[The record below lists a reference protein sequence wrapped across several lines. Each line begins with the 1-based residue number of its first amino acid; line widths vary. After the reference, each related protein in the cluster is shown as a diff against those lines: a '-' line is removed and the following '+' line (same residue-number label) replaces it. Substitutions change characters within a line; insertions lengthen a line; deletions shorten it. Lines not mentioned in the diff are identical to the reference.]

1 MKRFR
6 KLLGILTSLV
16 LTITP
21 LIAGAFSATA
31 YEQAYLQSGKIYRIK
46 YKDSGKYL
54 TVCNGLDAD
63 GVNIIQKD
71 LDGTLS
77 QQFRV
82 VYDSASDAYR
92 IYAMCSSNG
101 NGRVLQIYAPLGVEA
116 GCNVELKSQSDTDL
130 QLWKVDFYYGVRA
143 DLCYIFTKNSN
154 KILTATAGNG
164 SQYGTA
170 PESAGNVWI
179 KDYVDDNQSGWC
191 FEIVNPSADPE
202 PGNYYIRNK
211 STNDYLYVNNNS
223 VDLGAAASKEKW
235 QVIYIG
241 NGVYNL
247 RPNSQ
252 PSSVVCG
259 DFGANG
265 ELMMGSS
272 ALSLFII
279 PDGEGSYRI
288 VTASSYIS
296 TLTVSEGIA
305 TRGTYQ
311 ALDTQRWIFEPA

>member
-1 MKRFR
+1 M
-6 KLLGILTSLV
+6 
-16 LTITP
+16 
-21 LIAGAFSATA
+21 
-31 YEQAYLQSGKIYRIK
+31 
-46 YKDSGKYL
+46 
-54 TVCNGLDAD
+54 
-63 GVNIIQKD
+63 
-71 LDGTLS
+71 
-77 QQFRV
+77 

>member
-1 MKRFR
+1 MKKFR

-101 NGRVLQIYAPLGVEA
+101 NGRVLQIYAPPWG
-116 GCNVELKSQSDTDL
+116 
-130 QLWKVDFYYGVRA
+130 
-143 DLCYIFTKNSN
+143 
-154 KILTATAGNG
+154 G
-164 SQYGTA
+164 S
-170 PESAGNVWI
+170 
-179 KDYVDDNQSGWC
+179 
-191 FEIVNPSADPE
+191 
-202 PGNYYIRNK
+202 R
-211 STNDYLYVNNNS
+211 L
-223 VDLGAAASKEKW
+223 
-235 QVIYIG
+235 
-241 NGVYNL
+241 
-247 RPNSQ
+247 
-252 PSSVVCG
+252 
-259 DFGANG
+259 
-265 ELMMGSS
+265 
-272 ALSLFII
+272 
-279 PDGEGSYRI
+279 
-288 VTASSYIS
+288 
-296 TLTVSEGIA
+296 
-305 TRGTYQ
+305 
-311 ALDTQRWIFEPA
+311 

>member
-1 MKRFR
+1 MKKFR

-179 KDYVDDNQSGWC
+179 KIRAVGALKLSILPRTRNPGTIIS
-191 FEIVNPSADPE
+191 EINPPTIICTSITTPLIWALPLA
-202 PGNYYIRNK
+202 RK
-211 STNDYLYVNNNS
+211 
-223 VDLGAAASKEKW
+223 
-235 QVIYIG
+235 
-241 NGVYNL
+241 NG
-247 RPNSQ
+247 R
-252 PSSVVCG
+252 
-259 DFGANG
+259 
-265 ELMMGSS
+265 
-272 ALSLFII
+272 
-279 PDGEGSYRI
+279 
-288 VTASSYIS
+288 
-296 TLTVSEGIA
+296 
-305 TRGTYQ
+305 
-311 ALDTQRWIFEPA
+311 

>member
-1 MKRFR
+1 MKKFR

-16 LTITP
+16 LTVTP
-21 LIAGAFSATA
+21 LIAGAFSAAA

-46 YKDSGKYL
+46 YKDTGKYL

-63 GVNIIQKD
+63 DVNVIQKD

-101 NGRVLQIYAPLGVEA
+101 NGRVLQVFAPLGVEA
-116 GCNVELKSQSDTDL
+116 GCNVVLKSQSDTDL
-130 QLWKVDFYYGVRA
+130 QLWKVSFYYDVRA
-143 DLCYIFTKNSN
+143 DLCYIFTKNSS
-154 KILTATAGNG
+154 KILTATAGDG

-170 PESAGNVWI
+170 PESAGNAWI
-179 KDYVDDNQSGWC
+179 KDFAADNQSTWC

-235 QVIYIG
+235 QVLYMG

-252 PSSVVCG
+252 PSSVVG
-259 DFGANG
+259 STIGAYG
-265 ELMMGSS
+265 ELTLSGS
-272 ALSLFII
+272 ALSLLII

-288 VTASSYIS
+288 VTA
-296 TLTVSEGIA
+296 GIA
-305 TRGTYQ
+305 IHILTASGGTATRDTYQ
-311 ALDTQRWIFEPA
+311 ALDTQRWIFEAA

>member
-1 MKRFR
+1 MKKFR

-179 KDYVDDNQSGWC
+179 KNYVSDNQSSWC
-191 FEIVNPSADPE
+191 FEMVNPSADPE

-211 STNDYLYVNNNS
+211 STNDYLYVDDYY
-223 VDLGAAASKEKW
+223 VKLGDATSKEKW
-235 QVIYIG
+235 QVLYIG

-252 PSSVVCG
+252 PSSVVG
-259 DFGANG
+259 NDFGASSG
-265 ELMMGSS
+265 LMIGGP

-288 VTASSYIS
+288 VTAGSYIS
-296 TLTVSEGIA
+296 TLTVSGGIA
-305 TRGTYQ
+305 IRGSYQ
-311 ALDTQRWIFEPA
+311 SLDTQRWIFDPA

>member
-1 MKRFR
+1 MTKIR
-6 KLLGILTSLV
+6 KPLGILASLI

-21 LIAGAFSATA
+21 FISGAFSATA

-46 YKDSGKYL
+46 YKDTGKYL

-82 VYDSASDAYR
+82 VYDSVNDAYR

-154 KILTATAGNG
+154 KILTATAGDG

-211 STNDYLYVNNNS
+211 STNDYLYVDNNS
-223 VDLGAAASKEKW
+223 VNLGAAASKEKW

-272 ALSLFII
+272 ALSLFVI

-305 TRGTYQ
+305 TRGAYQ

>member
-1 MKRFR
+1 M
-6 KLLGILTSLV
+6 
-16 LTITP
+16 
-21 LIAGAFSATA
+21 
-31 YEQAYLQSGKIYRIK
+31 
-46 YKDSGKYL
+46 
-54 TVCNGLDAD
+54 
-63 GVNIIQKD
+63 
-71 LDGTLS
+71 
-77 QQFRV
+77 
-82 VYDSASDAYR
+82 
-92 IYAMCSSNG
+92 
-101 NGRVLQIYAPLGVEA
+101 
-116 GCNVELKSQSDTDL
+116 
-130 QLWKVDFYYGVRA
+130 
-143 DLCYIFTKNSN
+143 
-154 KILTATAGNG
+154 
-164 SQYGTA
+164 
-170 PESAGNVWI
+170 
-179 KDYVDDNQSGWC
+179 
-191 FEIVNPSADPE
+191 
-202 PGNYYIRNK
+202 
-211 STNDYLYVNNNS
+211 
-223 VDLGAAASKEKW
+223 
-235 QVIYIG
+235 IYIG

>member
-1 MKRFR
+1 MKKFR

-130 QLWKVDFYYGVRA
+130 QLWKVFA
-143 DLCYIFTKNSN
+143 I
-154 KILTATAGNG
+154 
-164 SQYGTA
+164 
-170 PESAGNVWI
+170 
-179 KDYVDDNQSGWC
+179 
-191 FEIVNPSADPE
+191 
-202 PGNYYIRNK
+202 
-211 STNDYLYVNNNS
+211 
-223 VDLGAAASKEKW
+223 
-235 QVIYIG
+235 
-241 NGVYNL
+241 
-247 RPNSQ
+247 
-252 PSSVVCG
+252 SS
-259 DFGANG
+259 
-265 ELMMGSS
+265 
-272 ALSLFII
+272 
-279 PDGEGSYRI
+279 PK
-288 VTASSYIS
+288 
-296 TLTVSEGIA
+296 IA
-305 TRGTYQ
+305 TKY
-311 ALDTQRWIFEPA
+311 